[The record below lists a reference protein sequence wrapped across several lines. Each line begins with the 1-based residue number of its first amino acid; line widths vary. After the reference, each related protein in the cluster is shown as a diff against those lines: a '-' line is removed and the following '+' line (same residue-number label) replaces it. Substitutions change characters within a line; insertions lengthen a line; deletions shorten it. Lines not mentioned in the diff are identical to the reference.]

1 MTHKIIICILL
12 LVTVSS
18 GNNMASAGRTH
29 VANAGTDMHIS
40 NSSSPAQQTT
50 QNPHKLPLSA
60 AHQNDAHHGKAM
72 KVPHMEELPHIHRYH
87 KERVKKLKAHHSK
100 FWILSKMIVVICH
113 LSLLW
118 IAYMHLTH

>member
-18 GNNMASAGRTH
+18 GINKVSAGQNQAHELT
-29 VANAGTDMHIS
+29 GQHIS
-40 NSSSPAQQTT
+40 NQSQSQATTAQDT
-50 QNPHKLPLSA
+50 KYPLSA
-60 AHQNDAHHGKAM
+60 AHQNDVPHGKAAR
-72 KVPHMEELPHIHRYH
+72 VPHMEELPHIHRYH
-87 KERVKKLKAHHSK
+87 KERVKKLRAHHGK
-100 FWILSKMIVVICH
+100 FWFLSKAIVVVCH